1 MAATLLASTFA
12 NALKETLEEIVTD
25 EFQEKDLLISQ
36 WMLQRDMK
44 DAFEDDLE
52 IGGPGLASEKDEAQS
67 ISLGSIREGSLTR
80 YLARTFAQRLEVSD
94 EAIEDVKYDEVIQAS
109 KRLMR
114 SLKKS
119 ADVDATNILVRMFDT
134 NFVGGDGLPLGSNA
148 HTLPHGGTFSNVLA
162 TPMSPSRAAVIV
174 STSQMRKFPGHDG
187 IVEGY
192 EPTIII
198 SPTEQWATWCEL
210 IHSAYAPENDT
221 NALNVVNYK
230 LDLKPVQNKYWG
242 NTTTHW
248 AMLSDAPNGLKFLW
262 RVKPQSRTWAVDD
275 QGIMNYSVRARWAR
289 GWSNPRCGVFV
300 QA

>member
-1 MAATLLASTFA
+1 MTILASTFT

-25 EFQEKDLLISQ
+25 EFREKDLLLAQ
-36 WMLQRDMK
+36 WMEQGDMK
-44 DAFEDDLE
+44 DAFVDDLE
-52 IGGPGLASEKDEAQS
+52 VGGPGLASEKDEAQA
-67 ISLGSIREGSLTR
+67 IQLGSIREGALTR

-114 SLKKS
+114 NMKKS

-134 NFVGGDGLPLGSNA
+134 NFVGGDGLPLGSA
-148 HTLPHGGTFSNVLA
+148 VHTLPDGGTFSNVLA
-162 TPMSPSRAAVIV
+162 VPMSPSRAAVIV
-174 STSQMRKFPGHDG
+174 ATSQMKKFPGHDG

-192 EPTIII
+192 NPVAIV

-230 LDLKPVQNKYWG
+230 LNLKPIENKYWG
-242 NTTTHW
+242 NTTTNW
-248 AMLSDAPNGLKFLW
+248 MMLSDAPNGLKFLW
-262 RVKPQSRTWAVDD
+262 RVKPASRTWADD
-275 QGIMNYSVRARWAR
+275 NQGIMNYSVRARWAR
-289 GWSNPRCGVFV
+289 GWSDPRAAICVE
-300 QA
+300 A